1 MFAIDAS
8 GSVDMREFV
17 LQRQGYAAALTDPE
31 IVTAMTEGAFG
42 AVAVTFF
49 DWSGPAIQH
58 QLVGWTR
65 IGDAASAAQVA
76 ATLVN
81 APRTIFGG
89 GTAIGAAIEHGRYL
103 LETSGIQATRR
114 IIDVSGDGPVN
125 RGRPA
130 GQARDEAVEA
140 GITVNGLPILEDD
153 AGLEAYYRTHVI
165 GGPGAFV
172 IPAASFED
180 FARAILEKL
189 KRELRLSGFPAESR

>member
-1 MFAIDAS
+1 
-8 GSVDMREFV
+8 MREFT

-31 IVTAMTEGAFG
+31 IVTAMTEGGHG

-58 QLVGWTR
+58 QIVGWTR
-65 IGDAASAAQVA
+65 IADAQSAAAVA
-76 ATLVN
+76 AALVA

-130 GQARDEAVEA
+130 GQARDEAVDA
-140 GITVNGLPILEDD
+140 GITVNGLPILEDEP
-153 AGLEAYYRTHVI
+153 GLEAYFRAHVM

-189 KRELRLSGFPAESR
+189 KRELRLSGFPAEPR